1 MTAPNRSLYTC
12 AMGMEPDQRLIGL
25 VGLACARVTLALALL
40 TGCGWLAAATA
51 QTRSISKFGEWAV
64 YAHDEASGRI
74 CFASTPPRAS
84 DPPQD
89 TGFKPL
95 LFVSAWPREGV
106 RAEVSVK
113 TAAPLKSG
121 GGGTIIVDKVSF
133 KLAANGDRAY
143 VMDSTE
149 ELKLL
154 EAMKKGSSVIVV
166 AQTEQGVVAKDT
178 YSRAGIT
185 QALQAIT
192 AACK

>member
-1 MTAPNRSLYTC
+1 MTAATRSPYMT
-12 AMGMEPDQRLIGL
+12 GMRNQRDQRRFFAHSRRAI
-25 VGLACARVTLALALL
+25 AIAMLL
-40 TGCGWLAAATA
+40 SCGGAQVAAA
-51 QTRSISKFGEWAV
+51 QTRTISKFGEWSV

-95 LFVSAWPREGV
+95 LYVSSWPREGV

-113 TAAPLKSG
+113 TASPLKPG
-121 GGGTIIVDKVSF
+121 GVSTIIVDKAPF
-133 KLAANGDRAY
+133 KLTAKADRAY
-143 VMDSTE
+143 VLDATE

-178 YSRAGIT
+178 YSLAGIT

>member
-1 MTAPNRSLYTC
+1 MTAAARTLYMT
-12 AMGMEPDQRLIGL
+12 AMRNLQTLRCIAPGTIAAGL
-25 VGLACARVTLALALL
+25 LLMAVGGVAT
-40 TGCGWLAAATA
+40 AASA
-51 QTRSISKFGEWAV
+51 QTRSISRFGDWTV

-74 CFASTPPRAS
+74 CFASSPPRAS

-95 LFVSAWPREGV
+95 LYVSSWPREGV

-113 TAAPLKSG
+113 TASPLKPGALGS
-121 GGGTIIVDKVSF
+121 IIVDKATF
-133 KLAANGDRAY
+133 KLTASGDRAY
-143 VMDSTE
+143 VLDSTD

-178 YSRAGIT
+178 YALSGIT

-192 AACK
+192 SACK

>member
-1 MTAPNRSLYTC
+1 MTA
-12 AMGMEPDQRLIGL
+12 MGNLRTKRRCIAPGTIAGGLLLMASIG
-25 VGLACARVTLALALL
+25 VETVAS
-40 TGCGWLAAATA
+40 A
-51 QTRSISKFGEWAV
+51 QTRSISRFGDWTV

-74 CFASTPPRAS
+74 CFASSPPRAS

-95 LFVSAWPREGV
+95 LYVSSWPREGV

-113 TAAPLKSG
+113 TASPLKPGALGS
-121 GGGTIIVDKVSF
+121 IIVDKATF
-133 KLAANGDRAY
+133 KLTASGDRAY
-143 VMDSTE
+143 VLDSTD

-178 YSRAGIT
+178 YALSGIT

-192 AACK
+192 SACK

>member
-1 MTAPNRSLYTC
+1 MGNRRPQQRICVSFTRVTA
-12 AMGMEPDQRLIGL
+12 L
-25 VGLACARVTLALALL
+25 VLMLACGGAWVAS
-40 TGCGWLAAATA
+40 A
-51 QTRSISKFGEWAV
+51 QTRSISKFGEWTV

-95 LFVSAWPREGV
+95 LYISSWPREGV

-113 TAAPLKSG
+113 AASPLKPGALSS
-121 GGGTIIVDKVSF
+121 IIVDKATF
-133 KLAANGDRAY
+133 KLSANGDRAY
-143 VMDSTE
+143 VLDSTD

-154 EAMKKGSSVIVV
+154 EAMKKGSSVIVL
-166 AQTEQGVVAKDT
+166 AQTEQGVMAKDT
-178 YSRAGIT
+178 YSLTGMT

>member
-1 MTAPNRSLYTC
+1 MTATSRSHYIS
-12 AMGMEPDQRLIGL
+12 GMRNQQQPRRYCSTNM
-25 VGLACARVTLALALL
+25 ATALALL
-40 TGCGWLAAATA
+40 ISCGSAVVASA
-51 QTRSISKFGEWAV
+51 QTRNVSKFGDWTV

-95 LFVSAWPREGV
+95 LYVSSWPREGV

-113 TAAPLKSG
+113 TAAPLKPG
-121 GGGTIIVDKVSF
+121 GVGTIIVDKASF
-133 KLAANGDRAY
+133 KLSGNGDRAY
-143 VMDSTE
+143 VLDSTE

-178 YSRAGIT
+178 YSLAGIT

>member
-1 MTAPNRSLYTC
+1 M
-12 AMGMEPDQRLIGL
+12 
-25 VGLACARVTLALALL
+25 LACAGAWVAS
-40 TGCGWLAAATA
+40 A
-51 QTRSISKFGEWAV
+51 QTRSISKFGEWTV

-95 LFVSAWPREGV
+95 LYISSWPREGV

-113 TAAPLKSG
+113 AASPLKPGALSS
-121 GGGTIIVDKVSF
+121 IIVDKATF
-133 KLAANGDRAY
+133 KLSANGDRAY
-143 VMDSTE
+143 VLDSTD

-154 EAMKKGSSVIVV
+154 EAMKKGSSVIVL
-166 AQTEQGVVAKDT
+166 AQTEQGVMAKDT
-178 YSRAGIT
+178 YSLTGMT